1 MKTAIVYATQ
11 HGTTEKVAQMISELA
26 SGNAE
31 LINLKKSGDV
41 NLDGYDRIII
51 GGSIHAGAI
60 QKRVRRFCDKHMEQ
74 LSTKPL
80 GLYLSCMEENE
91 KARMQFET
99 AYSEP
104 LRKHAMSCKL
114 TGGEVIFERM
124 NFIEKFMM
132 KKIGGMTESVSK
144 IREDQ
149 IKELVSEMGLC

>member
-1 MKTAIVYATQ
+1 MKTAIVYATH
-11 HGTTEKVAQMISELA
+11 HGTTEKVAHMISELA

-41 NLDGYDRIII
+41 NLNDYDRIIV

-60 QKRVRRFCDKHMEQ
+60 QKRVRKFCDKHMEQ

-91 KARMQFET
+91 KARSQFET
-99 AYSEP
+99 AFAEP
-104 LRKHAMSCKL
+104 LRKHALSCKL

-132 KKIGGMTESVSK
+132 KKIGKMTESVSK

-149 IKELVSEMGLC
+149 IKELANEMGLC